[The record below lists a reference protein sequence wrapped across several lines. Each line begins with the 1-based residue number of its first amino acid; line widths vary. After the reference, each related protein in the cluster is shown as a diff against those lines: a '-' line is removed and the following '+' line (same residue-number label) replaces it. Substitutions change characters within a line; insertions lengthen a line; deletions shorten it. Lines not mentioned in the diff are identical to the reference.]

1 MLRGWSI
8 LYRLNSAWAIW
19 WNEREPVDQM
29 EGNQLKFFRSY
40 LRWHTK
46 SILVYILFCAV
57 FAAAFYLYR
66 LPVQAVFYPAL
77 ICIVPGAAFFTADMI
92 RAGRKHEK
100 LAAMERLT
108 AAMIADMPDV
118 DSFEDEDYQ
127 RIINALKRETAELEN
142 ASWMRYQE
150 MTDYYSVWVHQ
161 IKTPI
166 ASMKLMLQNEDTVL
180 ARKLST
186 DLFRI
191 EQYVGMVLAFLR
203 LDSESSDYVF
213 QEYELDHI
221 IRQSVKKFSIEFIEK
236 KIRLCF
242 EPTGEK
248 LITDEKWF
256 SFCLEQILSNSLK
269 YTKEGSVRIYMEAPH
284 TLCIEDTGIGIAP
297 EDIPRIFEKGYTGY
311 NGRRDKQASGL
322 GLYLC
327 RRTCNGLGIG
337 LSAKSCLGQGT
348 VIRME
353 LEQYTPFMHQ

>member
-1 MLRGWSI
+1 
-8 LYRLNSAWAIW
+8 
-19 WNEREPVDQM
+19 
-29 EGNQLKFFRSY
+29 
-40 LRWHTK
+40 
-46 SILVYILFCAV
+46 
-57 FAAAFYLYR
+57 
-66 LPVQAVFYPAL
+66 
-77 ICIVPGAAFFTADMI
+77 
-92 RAGRKHEK
+92 
-100 LAAMERLT
+100 
-108 AAMIADMPDV
+108 
-118 DSFEDEDYQ
+118 
-127 RIINALKRETAELEN
+127 
-142 ASWMRYQE
+142 

-256 SFCLEQILSNSLK
+256 SFCLEQILSNALK

-353 LEQYTPFMHQ
+353 MEQYTPFMHQ